1 MRNDKMNKIALYHG
15 SPNPI
20 LIPTFG
26 KGEEKHDYGK
36 GLYLTPDIELAREWA
51 VCDETDGFLYRID
64 LDLTG
69 LAVLDFDNCDPL
81 AWIAALM
88 SHRDADNSI
97 RYRRFA
103 PRFIKKYRI
112 ELAEYDVI
120 KGWRADSSYFLIA
133 KKFVRDELDASLLN
147 EALKLGDLGIQ
158 YCIKSQKA
166 FEKINRKFEPI
177 ENVSKDIYL
186 GKYNIRDNRA
196 RRSLYELMDSEKNT
210 LQDTFSKY
218 I

>member
-1 MRNDKMNKIALYHG
+1 MEIITLYHG
-15 SPNPI
+15 SPNPT
-20 LIPTFG
+20 LLPTFG

-51 VCDETDGFLYRID
+51 VCNETDGYLYRVD
-64 LDLTG
+64 LDLCG
-69 LAVLDFDNCDPL
+69 LSVLDYDDCDPL
-81 AWIAALM
+81 SWIAELM
-88 SHRDADNSI
+88 SHRDADNSV

-103 PRFIKKYRI
+103 PRFIEKHKTDI
-112 ELAEYDVI
+112 SSYDVI

-133 KKFVRDELDASLLN
+133 KKFVRDELDAALLR

-166 FEKINRKFEPI
+166 FDRINREFEPV
-177 ENVSKDIYL
+177 EEVSKDIYL
-186 GKYNIRDNRA
+186 EKYNTRDSRA
-196 RRSLYELMDSEKNT
+196 RKNLYDLMESEKNT
-210 LQDTFSKY
+210 LTDTFSNY